1 MWFFNLVVDQNGD
14 SIALTRAKEKTM
26 SETVEIQIDNHIATI
41 NLNRPEKKNA
51 VDMAMFE
58 EIASAAQTIH
68 ENANIRAV
76 VLSGNGSDFCAGID
90 IGVFAGRS
98 AESALGDLMNPITQS
113 GANFFQNAALCWRDL
128 PVPVIAALHG
138 SCFGAGFQIAMGADL
153 RYAAPNVRMS
163 IMEIKWGFIP
173 DMGLTVTVP
182 GTCAAD
188 KVRELGYTGKVIDSV
203 EAMGAGLVTDVVE
216 DPLDAAISIANE
228 IAGKSPD
235 AIRAMKG
242 LFNNA
247 WTGEIN
253 ALLRYEAELQ
263 KSVMSGQNQKEAA
276 LANLQSRAPIFMDP
290 DS

>member
-128 PVPVIAALHG
+128 PVPIIAALHG
-138 SCFGAGFQIAMGADL
+138 SCCGAGFQIAMGADL

-163 IMEIKWGFIP
+163 IMEIKWGLIP
-173 DMGLTVTVP
+173 DMGITVTVP

-203 EAMGAGLVTDVVE
+203 EAMGAGLVTEVVE

>member
-41 NLNRPEKKNA
+41 NLNRPDKKNA
-51 VDMAMFE
+51 VDIAMFE

-68 ENANIRAV
+68 ENSNIRAV

-90 IGVFAGRS
+90 IKVFAGRS

-163 IMEIKWGFIP
+163 IMEIKWGLIP
-173 DMGLTVTVP
+173 DMGITVTVP

-216 DPLDAAISIANE
+216 DPLDTAISIANE

-247 WTGEIN
+247 WTGEVN